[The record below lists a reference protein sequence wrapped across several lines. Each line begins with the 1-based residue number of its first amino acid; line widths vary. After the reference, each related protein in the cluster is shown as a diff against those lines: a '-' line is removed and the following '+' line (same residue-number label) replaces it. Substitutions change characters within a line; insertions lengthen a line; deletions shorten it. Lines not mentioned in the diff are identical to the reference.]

1 MSVFKRFSRRS
12 HWWRRENLAG
22 LGLVLLLLLSGCGG
36 ALVTP
41 RELTGTA
48 RAAAPAGPTVTPQRL
63 LVETPTPI
71 PPEALAGGGVPELAD
86 NPTISIW
93 VNETSA
99 EHRQVMNAIASAFNE
114 ETAVQVNVM
123 HVSPALLPELVQTAV
138 LSGTLPDLIVH
149 PMEYTMGWAA
159 QGILDPAA
167 AAEAI
172 SVLGQETFAPE
183 PLALMQLDGQP
194 AAIPSDG
201 WTRLLIYRQDWLAAQ
216 ELDRPDSFEHIMTA
230 SEAIYDAE
238 NGISGLVVPTESSL
252 FSTQQTFE
260 QFAVANGCDLVDEKG
275 EVLLLHPAC
284 LDTLDYYRELI
295 NLYSPSDVQTD
306 ISALN
311 AYLAGRTAL
320 IIVPSS
326 VLPQLAGLDP
336 LYPLRCP
343 ECSSNEFL
351 VEVSGIA
358 TTITGRSE
366 FARPASFSELTYLGI
381 TATAQKDL
389 AITFAEYWF
398 EAAYE
403 QWLAVASERK
413 VPLRLGTAAE
423 PERYFAA
430 WGNQPL
436 NSAGITLLDIYGP
449 ETIAQVRDGVVTANR
464 WAFSQGQGALMTEIY
479 EELTLSILLQELL
492 SGYFTSSYAII
503 DAYQRVTE
511 LIPGYQYYPEPV
523 EEESD

>member
-1 MSVFKRFSRRS
+1 MRVFRSEGRRR
-12 HWWRRENLAG
+12 HIWRLENLAG
-22 LGLVLLLLLSGCGG
+22 LTLVLLLLLSGCGG

-48 RAAAPAGPTVTPQRL
+48 QAAAPADPTQTPERL
-63 LVETPTPI
+63 TIETPTPI
-71 PPEALAGGGVPELAD
+71 PAEAIAGGAEPELAD
-86 NPTISIW
+86 NPTVTIW
-93 VNETSA
+93 VNEISE
-99 EHRQVMNAIASAFNE
+99 EHRQALANIAADYND
-114 ETAVQVNVM
+114 ETGIQVSVM

-138 LSGTLPDLIVH
+138 LSNTLPDLIIH
-149 PMEYTMGWAA
+149 PMEYTMGWAE

-172 SVLGQETFAPE
+172 GVLGEATFAPE
-183 PLALMQLDGQP
+183 PLALMQLNGQP

-201 WTRLLIYRQDWLAAQ
+201 WTRLIIYRQDWFDEQGLN
-216 ELDRPDSFEHIMTA
+216 RPDSFDHIMTA

-311 AYLAGRTAL
+311 SYLAGRTSL

-336 LYPLRCP
+336 LFPPRCP
-343 ECSSNEFL
+343 ECSTNDYL
-351 VEVSGIA
+351 VGVSGIA
-358 TTITGRSE
+358 TDITGRSE
-366 FARPASFSELTYLGI
+366 FARSASFSELTYLGI
-381 TATAQKDL
+381 TRTAQKDL
-389 AITFAEYWF
+389 AISFAEYWF
-398 EAAYE
+398 ETAYE
-403 QWLAVASERK
+403 QWLAVDSERK

-430 WGNQPL
+430 WGSQPL
-436 NSAGITLLDIYGP
+436 DAAGTTLLDIYGP

-464 WAFSQGQGALMTEIY
+464 WAFRQGQGALMTDIY

-503 DAYQRVTE
+503 DAYQRVTD

-523 EEESD
+523 EEESG